1 MLTKKIQDHLTSNK
15 AQYDANC
22 RLIESKGRN
31 VGFCLSK
38 FEYINQKL
46 YTLQNFQVDSEKS
59 KNSLSM
65 EFKTKSST
73 IKMKMLV
80 LITASTGK
88 SHPFLVSNMQA
99 NPS

>member
-1 MLTKKIQDHLTSNK
+1 
-15 AQYDANC
+15 
-22 RLIESKGRN
+22 
-31 VGFCLSK
+31 
-38 FEYINQKL
+38 
-46 YTLQNFQVDSEKS
+46 
-59 KNSLSM
+59 M

-88 SHPFLVSNMQA
+88 SYPFLVSNMQA